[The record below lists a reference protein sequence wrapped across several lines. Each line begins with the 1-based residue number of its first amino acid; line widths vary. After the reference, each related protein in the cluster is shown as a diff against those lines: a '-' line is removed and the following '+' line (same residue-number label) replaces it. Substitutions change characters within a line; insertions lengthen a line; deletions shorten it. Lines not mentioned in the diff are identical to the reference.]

1 VTKHRIAFLNGSL
14 RKDSF
19 HGRLGL
25 AIAAAASERLDVRRI
40 EIGDLPLY
48 NQDKDGDAAPAQ
60 YAAFRQAISGCDGLL
75 FGSPEYNRGITGA
88 LKNAI
93 DVGSRPYGKS
103 VFAKKPAA
111 VFSGSPGMTGGFG
124 SNHALRQCCVFLDVP
139 VMQQPEAYWGLLS
152 DDKIALDGTVGD
164 EMVGKLVNA
173 FANAFADWVSL
184 IAAGRASLAPD
195 PTQQG

>member
-60 YAAFRQAISGCDGLL
+60 YAAFRQAIAGCDGLL

-93 DVGSRPYGKS
+93 DVGLWQERLREEASGGVLGLAGDDRRVWVEPCVTPVLRVPRRAGD
-103 VFAKKPAA
+103 AA
-111 VFSGSPGMTGGFG
+111 
-124 SNHALRQCCVFLDVP
+124 AR
-139 VMQQPEAYWGLLS
+139 GLLG
-152 DDKIALDGTVGD
+152 AT
-164 EMVGKLVNA
+164 
-173 FANAFADWVSL
+173 
-184 IAAGRASLAPD
+184 
-195 PTQQG
+195 